1 MEDLK
6 NEVKSKNEEL
16 VLMETLKCE
25 QEQKNEVLMTEIEK
39 LKTEK
44 EEQAA
49 SLKSEIDT
57 ANAAIT
63 EGKLKT
69 LFDYFFLK

>member
-1 MEDLK
+1 
-6 NEVKSKNEEL
+6 
-16 VLMETLKCE
+16 METLKSE

-63 EGKLKT
+63 EGEFKT
-69 LFDYFFLK
+69 LFEYSF

>member
-6 NEVKSKNEEL
+6 NEVKSKSEEL
-16 VLMETLKCE
+16 VLMETLKSE

-63 EGKLKT
+63 EGEFKT
-69 LFDYFFLK
+69 LFEYSF